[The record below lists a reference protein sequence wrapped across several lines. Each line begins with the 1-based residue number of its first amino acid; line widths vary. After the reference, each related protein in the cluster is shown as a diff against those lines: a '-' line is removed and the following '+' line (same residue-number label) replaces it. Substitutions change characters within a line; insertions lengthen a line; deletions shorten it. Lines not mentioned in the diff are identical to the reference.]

1 MQQTSTQRKFV
12 ATLLASAA
20 LCVGDAARADV
31 SISSDAT
38 KNMSC
43 SNGVCTPTAS
53 DAVLNV
59 NDLESLLASGNVTV
73 TTTGSGGVQATNV
86 VVGAGLSWSSQS
98 GLGLDA
104 YESILVQKKVSVPSG
119 AGLSLTTN
127 DGGSGG
133 ELWIVKGGRVV
144 FRDLSSPL

>member
-1 MQQTSTQRKFV
+1 MQQTSTQRKFI
-12 ATLLASAA
+12 ATLLTSAA
-20 LCVGDAARADV
+20 LLCVGDAARADV
-31 SISSDAT
+31 TISSDAT

-73 TTTGSGGVQATNV
+73 TTTGSGGVQATNINV
-86 VVGAGLSWSSQS
+86 TAAVSWSSQS
-98 GLGLDA
+98 ALRLDA
-104 YESILVQKKVSVPSG
+104 YESVVIHKKISVPTG
-119 AGLSLTTN
+119 AGLSLATN

-133 ELWIVKGGRVV
+133 E
-144 FRDLSSPL
+144 